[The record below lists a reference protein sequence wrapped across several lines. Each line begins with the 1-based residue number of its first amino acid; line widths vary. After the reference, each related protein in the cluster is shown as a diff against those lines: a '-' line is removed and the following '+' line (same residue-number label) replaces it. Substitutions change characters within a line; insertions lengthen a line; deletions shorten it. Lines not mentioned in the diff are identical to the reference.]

1 MKVVFK
7 LTSSQVKNARR
18 VVEVNKAFFEK
29 KAELLASWPVVLDQ
43 LAETEYQLYYRPELA
58 EKLVALKAKKEAIA
72 SELLAGEYEIT
83 FAAGNC
89 WQVTDHPSV
98 NDDVSLVL
106 TGNILTFQGQ
116 RCPLIYDGCIE
127 RIFEI
132 AGFQKPADHRNS
144 DLFRE
149 WYKSCCQQLP
159 AVLKVVE
166 YRTSDRRLAWYQ
178 TFDGYMSSV
187 SATIE
192 EIVEYRSASLD
203 MFERFPDVLNN
214 VRLYRKDPKRAHV
227 FLTKPE
233 LALVRKA
240 VKLECFN

>member
-89 WQVTDHPSV
+89 WQVTDHPSA

-116 RCPLIYDGCIE
+116 RCPLIQDGCIE

-132 AGFQKPADHRNS
+132 AGFQKPADHRNT
-144 DLFRE
+144 DEFRQ

-159 AVLKVVE
+159 EVLRVVE
-166 YRTSDRRLAWYQ
+166 YQTSDRRLAWYESL
-178 TFDGYMSSV
+178 DGYMRSGKPSL
-187 SATIE
+187 E
-192 EIVEYRSASLD
+192 EILEYKGATLD
-203 MFERFPDVLNN
+203 LFERFPDVLNN
-214 VRLYRKDPKRAHV
+214 VRLYQKDPKRAHV
-227 FLTKPE
+227 FLTKAE
-233 LALVRKA
+233 LALVKKS